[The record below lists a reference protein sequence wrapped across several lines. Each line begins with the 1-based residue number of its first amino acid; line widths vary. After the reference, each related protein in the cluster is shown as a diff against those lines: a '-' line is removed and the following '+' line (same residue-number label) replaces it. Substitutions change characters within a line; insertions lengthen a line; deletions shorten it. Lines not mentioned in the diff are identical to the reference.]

1 MEWIAELLR
10 DKEIAAQLIKTVGV
24 SIIVIG
30 YICLFVGEASE
41 LNVLQ
46 KMKELGVR

>member
-1 MEWIAELLR
+1 MKWFEELLL
-10 DKEIAAQLIKTVGV
+10 DEEIMAQLIRTIGV

-30 YICLFVGEASE
+30 YIVLFIGEVSD

-46 KMKELGVR
+46 KMREIAV

>member
-1 MEWIAELLR
+1 MKWLEELLL
-10 DKEIAAQLIKTVGV
+10 DEEIMAQLIRTIGV

-41 LNVLQ
+41 LNILQ
-46 KMKELGVR
+46 KMKELRVR